1 MAEMEIRLSGSGG
14 QGILLAGRILGEALT
29 MNGLKVAQ
37 SQSYEPTS
45 RGGLSR
51 SDLVV
56 SDHAVDYPLVSVLD
70 YLVVLDK
77 IAAGASD
84 ALLKSA
90 TLVIVDRALEASW
103 RATRGQLLF
112 LPIAESARRLGNIR
126 STNMFALGACWRWGI
141 SATKRACL
149 PPSHGWR
156 HPSWWS
162 PPWRRSRKAMRLHA
176 ALRRR
181 WLLRGTERS
190 SGYPWSRYDVIA
202 ARCSIRDRHIP

>member
-14 QGILLAGRILGEALT
+14 QGILLIGRILGEALT

-84 ALLKSA
+84 ALLKSP

-112 LPIAESARRLGNIR
+112 LPIAETARRLGNIR
-126 STNMFALGACWRWGI
+126 STNMVALGALLALGDICDEASVFAAIARVAPPKLVE
-141 SATKRACL
+141 SAKEAVKEGYAIARSAPPPMAVAQSAEIERL
-149 PPSHGWR
+149 PLVP
-156 HPSWWS
+156 
-162 PPWRRSRKAMRLHA
+162 
-176 ALRRR
+176 
-181 WLLRGTERS
+181 
-190 SGYPWSRYDVIA
+190 V
-202 ARCSIRDRHIP
+202 